1 VRERSLPSIIQYGA
15 RAVATVVRSS
25 LAIDQQIVLKDEGKR
40 ESTDV
45 GKRGVAQI
53 VIQMESG
60 MSIFRYILQVIR
72 RTVGGGG
79 GRR

>member
-1 VRERSLPSIIQYGA
+1 VREKSLPSIIQYGA
-15 RAVATVVRSS
+15 RAVATVARSS
-25 LAIDQQIVLKDEGKR
+25 LAIDQQVVLKDEGKR

-45 GKRGVAQI
+45 GKRGVAQ
-53 VIQMESG
+53 MESG

-72 RTVGGGG
+72 RMVGGGG